1 MEHPIMV
8 AKPVKR
14 TQELTLDELH
24 AVAGGGNKL
33 QAIYNQLN
41 EYSQTL
47 QSQDKLGNTQIQ
59 TF

>member
-1 MEHPIMV
+1 MV
-8 AKPVKR
+8 AKPIKR
-14 TQELTLDELH
+14 TQELTLDEFS
-24 AVAGGGNKL
+24 GGGNKL
-33 QAIYNQLN
+33 QTIYNQLN

>member
-1 MEHPIMV
+1 MV